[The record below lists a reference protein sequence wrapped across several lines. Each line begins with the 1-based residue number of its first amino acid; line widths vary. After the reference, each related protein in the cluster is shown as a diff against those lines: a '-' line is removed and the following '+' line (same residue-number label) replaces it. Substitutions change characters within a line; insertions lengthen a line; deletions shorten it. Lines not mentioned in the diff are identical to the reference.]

1 MPGSPGGKGREAA
14 KTHRQGVTW
23 AHKHGVKICV
33 GTDLL
38 PSDPVDGTN
47 ATVREIELL
56 VQCGLSPMEAIK
68 AATSTGAE
76 LCGLQDVTG
85 TLKPGLMGDFIVV
98 EGKPDENISD
108 LRKLRLVAKHCRL
121 IWSTLPNL
129 NVRRFSVL
137 APGYEMKGG
146 TFCDWR
152 LI

>member
-1 MPGSPGGKGREAA
+1 
-14 KTHRQGVTW
+14 
-23 AHKHGVKICV
+23 
-33 GTDLL
+33 
-38 PSDPVDGTN
+38 
-47 ATVREIELL
+47 
-56 VQCGLSPMEAIK
+56 
-68 AATSTGAE
+68 
-76 LCGLQDVTG
+76 
-85 TLKPGLMGDFIVV
+85 MGDFIVV

-137 APGYEMKGG
+137 APG